1 MTVGSRLEREPA
13 QEAIKGFEC
22 PSSNKAYNDAVAL
35 FSRRELVKLAATA
48 VPLMSGRVFA
58 AAAPRVGVATESF
71 HELPRIPGKDNV
83 DDLIAALRDCGA
95 REIDLASVNTEAPS
109 PDTGLPPPPPPGPY
123 GGPAGGFTP
132 AELEARNRAV
142 RNNLRKWRL
151 ATPAS
156 HYAELKTKFGAA
168 GIGVFAMSF
177 QHDAAFTDEEL
188 DATFLHAKALGVEVI
203 SSEATESM
211 ARRLAPFAEKHSM
224 MVAFR
229 NGRGLLETPAE
240 LARALAISKRFR
252 VNLDIGNFTAAN
264 QEAVAYVQE
273 NHAQITHL
281 IVKDRTRNNGG
292 DEGFG
297 SGDTPIK
304 PVMAMVREK
313 NYPMRICVDYEYVG
327 LGSAQ
332 QEVRKCLAYVG
343 AALS

>member
-1 MTVGSRLEREPA
+1 MPA
-13 QEAIKGFEC
+13 
-22 PSSNKAYNDAVAL
+22 
-35 FSRRELVKLAATA
+35 
-48 VPLMSGRVFA
+48 RVFA
-58 AAAPRVGVATESF
+58 GASPRIGVATESF
-71 HELPRIPGKDNV
+71 HELPRTPGKDNV

-123 GGPAGGFTP
+123 GGAPGGFTQ

-188 DATFLHAKALGVEVI
+188 DATFLHAKALGVEMI
-203 SSEATESM
+203 SSESTEAM
-211 ARRLAPFAEKHSM
+211 AKRLAPFAEKHSM
-224 MVAFR
+224 VVAFR
-229 NGRGLLETPAE
+229 NGRGLLETPVE
-240 LARALAISKRFR
+240 LARVLAISKQYR

-264 QEAVAYVQE
+264 QEAVAYIQE
-273 NHAQITHL
+273 NHTQITHL

-292 DEGFG
+292 DEAFG

-304 PVMAMVREK
+304 QVMALVREK
-313 NYPMRICVDYEYVG
+313 NYPMRIFVDYEYVG

-332 QEVRKCLAYVG
+332 QEVRKCLGYVRT
-343 AALS
+343 ALGEPS